1 MIADVWRDV
10 LGVAAVG
17 PEDDFLA
24 LGGDSLIAVRIAAKL
39 RQRLG
44 CEVAPCAVFRE
55 GTVAGLARFLGR
67 GSCGRT
73 GGDRGAGWRS
83 CEARARR
90 PTPALLESL
99 RRWTSA

>member
-1 MIADVWRDV
+1 VIADVWRDV

-55 GTVAGLARFLGR
+55 GTVAGLARFLGTAHAA
-67 GSCGRT
+67 GPTEIVGRC
-73 GGDRGAGWRS
+73 DVRVEGW
-83 CEARARR
+83 
-90 PTPALLESL
+90 L
-99 RRWTSA
+99 